1 MKSRPKDW
9 RPHSMTICVRDI
21 VKGKP
26 IEAEAD
32 IPLLADGTI
41 YKEMLDKRFDD
52 IKHSLWSQMQRE
64 KGSD

>member
-1 MKSRPKDW
+1 
-9 RPHSMTICVRDI
+9 MTICVRDI